1 MTIASYMKASGLA
14 LAAILAATS
23 GAQALTIAEQRAYD
37 NWVNELSSSSS
48 EVAAAQKACGVNL
61 PVKLDPALAA
71 PFIAEQ
77 KHAGSFCDD
86 AFYAFVVLCGDAAGK
101 NAIAQKVRS
110 VSCTLNAS
118 KNGLST
124 SLVNGELQVS
134 FGVDTINIHDGVK
147 KYLENNL

>member
-1 MTIASYMKASGLA
+1 MTFSSYIKMSGLA
-14 LAAILAATS
+14 LAAVLAATS
-23 GAQALTIAEQRAYD
+23 GAKALTVTEQRVYD
-37 NWVNELSSSSS
+37 NWVAELNASNS

-86 AFYAFVVLCGDAAGK
+86 AYYAFVTLCGDAVGK
-101 NAIAQKVRS
+101 KAVAEKVRS

-118 KNGLST
+118 KSGLST
-124 SLVNGELQVS
+124 SLVNGELQIS
-134 FGVDTINIHDGVK
+134 FGTDTVNIHDGVK